1 MLDEARQR
9 TQTLQSRMR
18 EQSIELAIF
27 TDESSIA
34 YLAGFWGYLGV
45 EFGRPSML
53 LVPADATPTI
63 ITPLMETEMV
73 SAMTWVESII
83 SWEDSGQRSWH
94 RLLGAEIRKH
104 LGETS
109 EAIWIE
115 RQNIPA
121 LVRNYLDESFSG
133 AALSD
138 ISPVLGAMR
147 MIKSPLEIEIMQQAG
162 QIAGAMMT
170 AAHQS
175 LHAGAHEYE
184 SALAVIDA
192 GTRAA
197 AGFLTASGWE
207 RFVSPM
213 IHNLQIL
220 QSGRD
225 SSMVHRRASVKTYE
239 RGDPVY
245 FCFCN
250 MAQFKQYKLGFDRMF
265 HIGDISDA
273 ASAVQQAAID
283 AQQAAIAAIRPGVAA
298 EDIAAAAN
306 TVYQQR
312 GYETGYRTGRSI
324 GVAYLEAPELKAG
337 DTTILQP
344 GMTFAVD
351 GGISIDGELAG
362 RIGDSIVVTKTGC
375 DYLTDYRR
383 EIMVTA
389 S

>member
-9 TQTLQSRMR
+9 THSLQSRMR
-18 EQSIELAIF
+18 ENSIPLAIF

-34 YLAGFWGYLGV
+34 YLAGFWGYLGI
-45 EFGRPSML
+45 EFGRPTML
-53 LVPADATPTI
+53 VVPVDAPPI
-63 ITPLMETEMV
+63 VITPLMETEMV
-73 SAMTWVESII
+73 SAMTWVDNIV

-94 RLLGAEIRKH
+94 RLLGTEIRQH
-104 LGETS
+104 LGDDPA
-109 EAIWIE
+109 AIWIE
-115 RQNIPA
+115 KPYMPA
-121 LVRNYLDESFSG
+121 LVRNYFDETFRN
-133 AALSD
+133 ADLLD
-138 ISPVLGAMR
+138 ISPILGAMR
-147 MIKSPLEIEIMQQAG
+147 MIKSPLEIEVMRQAG
-162 QIAGAMMT
+162 QIAGAMMA

-175 LHAGAHEYE
+175 LQAGAHEYE

-225 SSMVHRRASVKTYE
+225 SSMVHRRASVKTYD

-265 HIGDISDA
+265 HIGDISPA

-306 TVYQQR
+306 EIYQER

-337 DTTILQP
+337 DKTILQP

-362 RIGDSIVVTKTGC
+362 RIGDSIVVTETGC

-383 EIMVTA
+383 EIMVTEH
-389 S
+389 